1 MDVSILNRT
10 IDGKLLP
17 LILLVLAFGSN
28 LTFAQKIVDKAV
40 ATVSDG
46 IRTELI
52 TLSDL
57 KWQLALQ
64 PRVNL
69 QNISSDELKKALET
83 MIDQRIFAL
92 EAKRLPRDPVSKEAI
107 TDEIKKLIGPGYFAT
122 ASELESRLRQVGF
135 SSVDDPNF
143 RQIIEDRIAIEKY
156 LEFRF
161 ESFTVV
167 TAADEAKYY
176 RETYV
181 PDFRRRFPGLLMPT
195 LEEKRAE
202 IHERLVQQK
211 IASEIETF
219 LERAKQRV
227 TVTHLSE
234 V

>member
-1 MDVSILNRT
+1 MGTRISLFFISLA
-10 IDGKLLP
+10 
-17 LILLVLAFGSN
+17 LVAIAAFSDSAI
-28 LTFAQKIVDKAV
+28 AQKVVDKTV

-69 QNISSDELKKALET
+69 NPISSEDLKTALDT

-92 EAKRLPRDPVSKEAI
+92 EAKRLPRDPVTKKEIAAKVQ
-107 TDEIKKLIGPGYFAT
+107 ELIGPPYFAT
-122 ASELESRLRQVGF
+122 AAELESRLRQVGF
-135 SSVDDPNF
+135 ASIDDENF
-143 RQIIEDRIAIEKY
+143 QQIISDRIAIDKY
-156 LEFRF
+156 LDFRF
-161 ESFTVV
+161 ESFIVI

-176 RETYV
+176 RDVYT

-202 IHERLVQQK
+202 IHTILVNQK
-211 IASEIETF
+211 IESDIETF
-219 LERAKQRV
+219 LEEAKQRV
-227 TVTHLSE
+227 RVTRLSE
-234 V
+234 I

>member
-1 MDVSILNRT
+1 MRNLGQNGFGMLAAILFT
-10 IDGKLLP
+10 AT
-17 LILLVLAFGSN
+17 AFSYIAS
-28 LTFAQKIVDKAV
+28 AQKVVDKTV

-69 QNISSDELKKALET
+69 SPISSEDLKAALET
-83 MIDQRIFAL
+83 MIEQRIFGL
-92 EAKRLPRDPVSKEAI
+92 EAKRLPRDAVTK
-107 TDEIKKLIGPGYFAT
+107 DEIAAEVKQLIGPGYFST
-122 ASELESRLRQVGF
+122 AAELESRLRQVGF
-135 SSVDDPNF
+135 TSIDDQNF
-143 RQIIEDRIAIEKY
+143 QQIIADRIAIEKY
-156 LEFRF
+156 LDFRF
-161 ESFTVV
+161 ESFIVI

-176 RETYV
+176 REVYA

-202 IHERLVQQK
+202 IHTILVNQK
-211 IASEIETF
+211 IESDIDSF
-219 LERAKQRV
+219 LEQAKQRV
-227 TVTHLSE
+227 TITRLSE